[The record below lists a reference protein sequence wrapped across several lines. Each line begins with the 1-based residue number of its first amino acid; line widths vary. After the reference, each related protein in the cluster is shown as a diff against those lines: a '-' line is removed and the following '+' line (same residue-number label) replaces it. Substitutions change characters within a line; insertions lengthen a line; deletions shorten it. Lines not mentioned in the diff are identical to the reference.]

1 MHQQFTV
8 QGELGA
14 TAKLG
19 SGSVTVE
26 PTAAGIA
33 WASVVALDPAHEP
46 SVALAERS
54 TITLQGDQLQVDVP
68 HSGRPFR
75 RASVAITFGLPP
87 QSSLAVRGGA
97 VDVRVVGGL
106 QALAVKVGSGDVEV
120 DAATAVAVKSGQS
133 DLTVGTADNVAFT
146 TGQGSLR
153 AGQVGDAAFK
163 AGDGSVDLGRADGA
177 VAVRGG
183 SVQLVIREAGPG
195 EVDFNT
201 GSGSASVGVRVGT
214 TIDLDMMSGSGDV
227 RCDLPMESSAPSGGA
242 ALRLRLRTGSGDLLV
257 QPGQPATSAGA

>member
-19 SGSVTVE
+19 GGSVTVE
-26 PTAAGIA
+26 STDAGIA

-54 TITLQGDQLQVDVP
+54 TIRLQGDQLQVDVP

-87 QSSLAVRGGA
+87 ESSLAVRGGA

-120 DAATAVAVKSGQS
+120 DAATAVAVKAGQS
-133 DLTVGTADNVAFT
+133 DLTVGTADSVAFT
-146 TGQGSLR
+146 TGQGALR
-153 AGQVGDAAFK
+153 AGHVGDAAFK
-163 AGDGSVDLGRADGA
+163 AGDGSVDLDRADGA

-201 GSGSASVGVRVGT
+201 GSGSATVGVRVGT
-214 TIDLDMMSGSGDV
+214 TVDLDMMSGSGDV

-242 ALRLRLRTGSGDLLV
+242 GLRLRLRTGSGDLLV